1 MLTSRRQFL
10 VWNLVSILNK
20 NKRVSS
26 PGVSGDMELIES
38 LLFDAEATRGALA
51 AWMKDNND
59 DIRQNQDSVSRK

>member
-1 MLTSRRQFL
+1 
-10 VWNLVSILNK
+10 
-20 NKRVSS
+20 
-26 PGVSGDMELIES
+26 MELIES